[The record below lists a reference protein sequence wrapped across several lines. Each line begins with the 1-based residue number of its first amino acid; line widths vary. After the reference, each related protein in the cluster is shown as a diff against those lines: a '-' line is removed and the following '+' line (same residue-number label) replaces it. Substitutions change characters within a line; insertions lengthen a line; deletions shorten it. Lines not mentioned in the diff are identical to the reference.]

1 MASKIAALQGKEPQ
15 TIIPNHKRL
24 GLGTTN
30 LISSMTTKPSDLIA
44 IANPELAKKLAEQNQ
59 KQKPSSKTA
68 EADSTDTAADE
79 ESIRS
84 AHKTYRQEV
93 WRAVLTLNVLRYFFA
108 LALILM
114 SLTIHS
120 VPGFQ
125 PFRAFTHPDLFTAC
139 ASVLLLSAAAF
150 TLLTK
155 NRNLPLRIILI
166 TQFFIDT
173 VVAGLLV
180 HATGSIAS
188 GFTLM
193 FLIVVTTGSVVLSRR
208 EALALAAGSIMVIFF
223 EHFYSVLTVESGID
237 WRFDA
242 LAMYGILLMFMA
254 FAISSLARMVRHAEL
269 RSYVPGNE
277 SIDEFLR
284 REEINALK
292 SALAATQ
299 GNKTEAAKLLGMTFR
314 SFRYKLSKYEIS

>member
-1 MASKIAALQGKEPQ
+1 
-15 TIIPNHKRL
+15 
-24 GLGTTN
+24 
-30 LISSMTTKPSDLIA
+30 MTTKPSDLIA

-59 KQKPSSKTA
+59 KQKPSSKIA
-68 EADSTDTAADE
+68 EADLTDTAADE

-173 VVAGLLV
+173 VVAGLLA
-180 HATGSIAS
+180 HSTGSITS

-223 EHFYSVLTVESGID
+223 EHFYSVLTVESGIS

-254 FAISSLARMVRHAEL
+254 LAISSLARMVRHAEL

-277 SIDEFLR
+277 SIDEFLK

-292 SALAATQ
+292 SALIATK

-314 SFRYKLSKYEIS
+314 SFRYKLSKYDIS